1 MPSRMVLR
9 MPLRTASVGT
19 LMPPIF
25 LTPFLQQLAIKPSR
39 LDFSTTAQKSLRTRD
54 RNKNRGVSAL
64 RRTGLKKPLSM
75 SKEPLPQ
82 PVLDPAKRS
91 KIQVD
96 PNHGLWGFFKD
107 KKALSTP
114 EEDYAHG
121 RPWSVE
127 ELRQKS
133 WEDLHSLWWVCVK
146 ERNRLATDKYERER
160 LKAGHGDYE
169 AGERD
174 KAVRRTQR
182 AIKHALTERW
192 YAWEDARK
200 VAQNDPDVNLAAR
213 NGEPTYTPG
222 AFEDDPVEEEEQ
234 PRSATA

>member
-121 RPWSVE
+121 NERDVFLPIVIISNKLRSALVCRRATTKVMGRSTQFVVG
-127 ELRQKS
+127 LRQGT
-133 WEDLHSLWWVCVK
+133 EP
-146 ERNRLATDKYERER
+146 
-160 LKAGHGDYE
+160 AGY
-169 AGERD
+169 R
-174 KAVRRTQR
+174 Q
-182 AIKHALTERW
+182 I
-192 YAWEDARK
+192 
-200 VAQNDPDVNLAAR
+200 
-213 NGEPTYTPG
+213 
-222 AFEDDPVEEEEQ
+222 
-234 PRSATA
+234 